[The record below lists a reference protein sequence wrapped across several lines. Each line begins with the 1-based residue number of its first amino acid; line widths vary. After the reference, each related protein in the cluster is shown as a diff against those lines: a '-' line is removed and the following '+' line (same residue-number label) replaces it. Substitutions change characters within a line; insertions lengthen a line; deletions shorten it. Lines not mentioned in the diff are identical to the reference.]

1 MEELVKKFIDSLI
14 EQAKTEA
21 AKLAKQKE
29 SEGHIPRMRVIKSFI
44 NGIAI
49 VLDDDDEFA
58 VEYEINKRGEII

>member
-29 SEGHIPRMRVIKSFI
+29 SEGHITVPQPLAESD
-44 NGIAI
+44 GW
-49 VLDDDDEFA
+49 FA
-58 VEYEINKRGEII
+58 AVYHRTQSAVPLF

>member
-1 MEELVKKFIDSLI
+1 
-14 EQAKTEA
+14 
-21 AKLAKQKE
+21 
-29 SEGHIPRMRVIKSFI
+29 MRVIKSFI